1 MILLDTDCC
10 IEILRKNEKVIS
22 SREEYNDDIG
32 ISFISVGELYYGA
45 ERSTNPAKNRKLIEE
60 FLITINII
68 HSDIDI
74 MIKFGELKAY
84 LKDNHILLPD
94 ADLIIAATTFIR
106 AERLI
111 TGNVKHFERFPNL
124 NIENWIE

>member
-1 MILLDTDCC
+1 M
-10 IEILRKNEKVIS
+10 
-22 SREEYNDDIG
+22 
-32 ISFISVGELYYGA
+32 YYGA

-124 NIENWIE
+124 YIENWIE

>member
-1 MILLDTDCC
+1 MILLDTDIC

-22 SREEYNDDIG
+22 SREKYNDDIG

-45 ERSTNPAKNRKLIEE
+45 ERSVKPEKNRRLIEE

-74 MIKFGELKAY
+74 MIKFGELKSSA
-84 LKDNHILLPD
+84 K
-94 ADLIIAATTFIR
+94 
-106 AERLI
+106 
-111 TGNVKHFERFPNL
+111 
-124 NIENWIE
+124 

>member
-1 MILLDTDCC
+1 
-10 IEILRKNEKVIS
+10 
-22 SREEYNDDIG
+22 
-32 ISFISVGELYYGA
+32 VGELYYGA
-45 ERSTNPAKNRKLIEE
+45 ERSAKPVKNRRLIEE

-84 LKDNHILLPD
+84 LENNNIFLPD
-94 ADLIIAATTFIR
+94 ADLLIAATTFIK

-111 TGNVKHFERFPNL
+111 TGNAKHFERFSNL
-124 NIENWIE
+124 SIENWIE

>member
-1 MILLDTDCC
+1 MILLDTDIC
-10 IEILRKNEKVIS
+10 IEILRKNEKIIS
-22 SREEYNDDIG
+22 SREKYNDYIS

-45 ERSTNPAKNRKLIEE
+45 ERSSSPEKNKRLIEE

-84 LKDNHILLPD
+84 LKNNDILLPD
-94 ADLIIAATTFIR
+94 ADLLIAATTFTK

-124 NIENWIE
+124 SIENWIE

>member
-1 MILLDTDCC
+1 MILLDTDICV
-10 IEILRKNEKVIS
+10 EILRKNEKVIS
-22 SREEYNDDIG
+22 SREKFNDDIG

-45 ERSTNPAKNRKLIEE
+45 ERSANPENNIRLIEE

-74 MIKFGELKAY
+74 MIKFGKLKAY
-84 LKDNHILLPD
+84 LKNNNILLPD
-94 ADLIIAATTFIR
+94 AYLLIAATTFIK

-124 NIENWIE
+124 SIENWIE

>member
-1 MILLDTDCC
+1 MILLDTDIC

-22 SREEYNDDIG
+22 SREKDNDDIG
-32 ISFISVGELYYGA
+32 ISFISVGELYFGA
-45 ERSTNPAKNRKLIEE
+45 ERSAKPKKNMRLIEE

-68 HSDIDI
+68 HSDISI

-84 LKDNHILLPD
+84 LKNNSILLPD
-94 ADLIIAATTFIR
+94 ADLLIAATTFIK

-111 TGNVKHFERFPNL
+111 TGNVKHFEHFPNL
-124 NIENWIE
+124 SIENWIE

>member
-1 MILLDTDCC
+1 MILLDTDIC

-22 SREEYNDDIG
+22 SREKYNDDIG

-45 ERSTNPAKNRKLIEE
+45 KRSANPEKNIRLIEE

-84 LKDNHILLPD
+84 LKNNNILLPD
-94 ADLIIAATTFIR
+94 ADLLIAATTFIKT
-106 AERLI
+106 ERLI
-111 TGNVKHFERFPNL
+111 TGNVKHFDRFPNL
-124 NIENWIE
+124 SIENWLE

>member
-1 MILLDTDCC
+1 MILLDTDIC

-22 SREEYNDDIG
+22 SREKYNDDIG

-45 ERSTNPAKNRKLIEE
+45 ERSVKPEKNRRLIEE

-74 MIKFGELKAY
+74 MIKFGTLKAD
-84 LKDNHILLPD
+84 LKNNNILLPD
-94 ADLIIAATTFIR
+94 ADLLIAATTFIK

-124 NIENWIE
+124 SIENWIK

>member
-1 MILLDTDCC
+1 MILLDTDIC

-22 SREEYNDDIG
+22 SREKYNDDIG

-45 ERSTNPAKNRKLIEE
+45 ERSSKPEKNMRLIEE

-68 HSDIDI
+68 HSDIAI

-84 LKDNHILLPD
+84 LKNNSILLPD
-94 ADLIIAATTFIR
+94 ADLLIAATTFIK

-124 NIENWIE
+124 SIENWIE

>member
-1 MILLDTDCC
+1 MILLDTDIC
-10 IEILRKNEKVIS
+10 IEILIKNEKVIS
-22 SREEYNDDIG
+22 SREKYNDDIG

-45 ERSTNPAKNRKLIEE
+45 ERSAKPEKNRRLIEE

-68 HSDIDI
+68 HSDIAV
-74 MIKFGELKAY
+74 MRKYGELKAY
-84 LKDNHILLPD
+84 LKNNSILLPD
-94 ADLIIAATTFIR
+94 TNLLIAATTFIK

-124 NIENWIE
+124 SIENWIK

>member
-1 MILLDTDCC
+1 MILLDTDIC

-22 SREEYNDDIG
+22 SREKFNDDIG

-45 ERSTNPAKNRKLIEE
+45 ERSAKPENNIRLIEE

-84 LKDNHILLPD
+84 LKNNNILLSD
-94 ADLIIAATTFIR
+94 ADLLIAATTFIK

-111 TGNVKHFERFPNL
+111 TGNVRHFERFPNL
-124 NIENWIE
+124 SIENWIE

>member
-1 MILLDTDCC
+1 MILLDTDICV
-10 IEILRKNEKVIS
+10 EILRKNEKVIS
-22 SREEYNDDIG
+22 SREKFNDDIG

-45 ERSTNPAKNRKLIEE
+45 ERSANPENNIRLIEE

-74 MIKFGELKAY
+74 MIIFGKLKAY
-84 LKDNHILLPD
+84 LKNNNILLPD
-94 ADLIIAATTFIR
+94 ADLLIAATTFIK

-124 NIENWIE
+124 PIENWIE

>member
-1 MILLDTDCC
+1 MILLDTDIC
-10 IEILRKNEKVIS
+10 IEIFRKNEKVIS
-22 SREEYNDDIG
+22 SREKYNDDIG

-45 ERSTNPAKNRKLIEE
+45 ERSASPEKNKRLIEE

-84 LKDNHILLPD
+84 LKNSNILLPD
-94 ADLIIAATTFIR
+94 ADLLIAATTFTK

-124 NIENWIE
+124 SIENWIE